1 MKTLPVKSALEF
13 KSIDLKPLDFKIARN
28 LAGKLQFTASDGKV
42 YDGAYP
48 VRAFPIS
55 APQDGLSLLNQ
66 EGHELVWITCMTG
79 LPIEFQQLIEDELAQ
94 REFMPVIQ
102 RIKHV
107 SSFATPSTWEVETDR
122 GNTQLVLKAED
133 QIWRLAHTSLL
144 ITDSYGVNFL
154 IRDSDQLDKHSRKLL
169 DRFL

>member
-1 MKTLPVKSALEF
+1 MKTLPDKSAINLQTM
-13 KSIDLKPLDFKIARN
+13 DVRTLDFKLARN

-42 YDGAYP
+42 YDGVYP

-55 APQDGLSLLNQ
+55 AAQDGLSLLNQ
-66 EGHELVWITCMTG
+66 AGHELVWITCMTE
-79 LPIEFQQLIEDELAQ
+79 LPIELQQLIEEELAQ

-122 GNTQLVLKAED
+122 GNTQLLLKAED